1 MNKALTQ
8 FCWSDFAA
16 LRDSVPRWRL
26 GFDVIFVDKIVTKS
40 PKVIVTELDLTQ
52 SATQQLV
59 L

>member
-1 MNKALTQ
+1 MI
-8 FCWSDFAA
+8 FAA